1 MSTPTLDTDP
11 TPQALIEVRQQAH
24 YWQAMHKR
32 ALEREQ
38 HWKGQCAHLE
48 GQVRQ
53 QAKQLEEQRVH
64 FDAQLHQQATQLAAQ
79 AQQIEALTAQIAWLQ
94 QQVFGQKSE
103 ASILPTVEIAAE
115 DSASPPSSAPSSEGR
130 RRGKQPG
137 SKGYGRKA
145 RPELPSEEV
154 LHALPEA
161 AQSCPRCGKA
171 FELFPTSEDSEEIH
185 WEVRLVRRVHKRL
198 RYRPTCACRVVPGIV
213 TAPVAAK
220 LIPKG
225 LFSTGFWVQLLL
237 EKFLFQRPLYRI
249 RQRLA
254 LDGLSV
260 SQGTLTGGLQRIGAL
275 VQPLYARILERSRSA
290 THWKMDETR
299 WMVFA
304 EVEGKESHRWWLWVV
319 ITDDTC
325 AYLLDPSRSSE
336 VPKKHLGEA
345 AEGIINADRFSAY
358 KALGDK
364 LRIAFCWSH
373 IRRDFVRIRDGY
385 GQFAGWAEG
394 WIERINELFHQNKQR
409 VKVCNQTEA
418 FTQAD
423 QHMRASVAAMAE
435 ERERELADPTLE
447 TVPRKA
453 LESLRTHWAGATL
466 FVDHPEIPMDN
477 NEAERCL
484 RNPVIGRKNYYG
496 SGAVWSGTL
505 AAILFSVFQTYL
517 RNHIDPQ
524 QFLLAF
530 FEACAQNRGDA
541 PEDLENWL
549 PWNLSDE
556 QKQTWRYPKHP
567 P

>member
-1 MSTPTLDTDP
+1 MS
-11 TPQALIEVRQQAH
+11 
-24 YWQAMHKR
+24 
-32 ALEREQ
+32 
-38 HWKGQCAHLE
+38 
-48 GQVRQ
+48 
-53 QAKQLEEQRVH
+53 
-64 FDAQLHQQATQLAAQ
+64 
-79 AQQIEALTAQIAWLQ
+79 
-94 QQVFGQKSE
+94 
-103 ASILPTVEIAAE
+103 
-115 DSASPPSSAPSSEGR
+115 SSEGR

-137 SKGYGRKA
+137 AQGYGRKT
-145 RPELPSEEV
+145 RPALPREEV
-154 LHALPEA
+154 VHPLPEA
-161 AQSCPRCGKA
+161 AQSCPRCGKP
-171 FELFPTSEDSEEIH
+171 FERFPTSEDSEEIH

-198 RYRPTCACRVVPGIV
+198 RYRPTCGCRAVPGIV
-213 TAPVAAK
+213 TAPVPAK

-225 LFSTGFWVQLLL
+225 LFSTGFWVQVLL

-260 SQGTLTGGLQRIGAL
+260 SQGTLTGGLQRIGTL
-275 VQPLYARILERSRSA
+275 VQPLYARILERSRRA

-304 EVEGKESHRWWLWVV
+304 EIEGKKSHQWWLWVV

-336 VPKKHLGEA
+336 VPKNHLGAE
-345 AEGIINADRFSAY
+345 AEGIINADRYSAY

-385 GQFAGWAEG
+385 TQFAGWAEG
-394 WIERINELFHQNKQR
+394 WIERINALFHQNKQR
-409 VKVCNQTEA
+409 VGVRGQTEA

-423 QHMRASVAAMAE
+423 EEVRATVAAME
-435 ERERELADPTLE
+435 QQRERERADPTLAA
-447 TVPRKA
+447 VPRKA

-484 RNPVIGRKNYYG
+484 RNPVVGRKNYYG

-505 AAILFSVFQTYL
+505 AAILFTVFQTYL

-530 FEACAQNRGDA
+530 FGACAQNGGCL
-541 PEDLENWL
+541 PEDLEEWL
-549 PWNLSDE
+549 PWNLSEE
-556 QKQTWRYPKHP
+556 QKQAWRYPKHP